1 MVMATVQRERGSLG
15 KGRHGGRDAGRGRRG
30 KRKDK
35 EKKNEGGYS
44 LGFKSRTRRTGLPPS
59 AGCVVFFF
67 QPSSSP
73 KRILPF
79 SPFPLASLL
88 SPPLPRLQW
97 PHRPF
102 FSSLGRILAG
112 VRGKRCPKVTARM
125 DQIQD
130 PRVVILGG
138 WEEKRRIGESS
149 LSSNDSPGFIRLMR
163 CSEIRLTGTIYG
175 ISCFSNICWNKITS
189 RLLHS

>member
-1 MVMATVQRERGSLG
+1 MCRKGKYKSHGMHIATTGTVAGNALKSGAKTMVMATVQRERGSLG

-35 EKKNEGGYS
+35 EKKNEEGYS

-73 KRILPF
+73 KCILPF
-79 SPFPLASLL
+79 SPFPFALL
-88 SPPLPRLQW
+88 LFLPSPLPHPPPRLQW
-97 PHRPF
+97 PHRPL

-130 PRVVILGG
+130 PHVVILGG
-138 WEEKRRIGESS
+138 WKEKRRI
-149 LSSNDSPGFIRLMR
+149 
-163 CSEIRLTGTIYG
+163 
-175 ISCFSNICWNKITS
+175 
-189 RLLHS
+189 